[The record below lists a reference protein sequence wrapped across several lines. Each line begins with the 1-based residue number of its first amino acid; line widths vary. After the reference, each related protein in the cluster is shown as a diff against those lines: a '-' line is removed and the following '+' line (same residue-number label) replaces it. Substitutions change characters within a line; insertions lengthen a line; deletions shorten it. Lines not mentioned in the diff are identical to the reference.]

1 MYFSVFIGRLII
13 VKILDFSKC
22 LGLSVCM
29 NSFLISSLI
38 KLAQAAPPKSK
49 CSHRKLFYL
58 ILNFFPL
65 GLICHLNVSKQI
77 VRKDNPQKDVKYF
90 LLQLNFQLII

>member
-1 MYFSVFIGRLII
+1 MYFSVFISRLII
-13 VKILDFSKC
+13 VKILDFNKC

-29 NSFLISSLI
+29 NSFIISSLI

-65 GLICHLNVSKQI
+65 ICHLNVSKQI
-77 VRKDNPQKDVKYF
+77 VRKDNPKKDVKYF